1 MDRLKVASLFGIS
14 GIIAAWVT
22 IIIAWHLNPW
32 FSIQGNALSDLG
44 GGNFTANG
52 HPAPTLPVAYNG
64 GMIFTSVL
72 LAIYAI
78 VMISIS
84 RNKIEETGNSFFIVA
99 GIFLALIGIY
109 HEGTYPHDFVSIW
122 FFILASLAYGTISLG
137 LITGGRLKIG
147 SAMFAFLVASWLI
160 YAMVPWGSVAE
171 DEVFGIL
178 VVDIVVLI
186 HIFSYSHSGRLARD
200 AQ

>member
-1 MDRLKVASLFGIS
+1 MMSRLRVASLFGLS

-22 IIIAWHLNPW
+22 IFLAWHLNPW

-44 GGNFTANG
+44 GGNLTLNG
-52 HPAPTLPVAYNG
+52 HPAPTLPIVYNG
-64 GMIFTSVL
+64 GMIFTSML
-72 LAIYAI
+72 LALYAI
-78 VMISIS
+78 LMISIS

-137 LITGGRLKIG
+137 LITGGRPRIG
-147 SAMFAFLVASWLI
+147 SAMIAFLVSSWVI
-160 YAMVPWGSVAE
+160 YAIVPWGSVAE
-171 DEVFGIL
+171 NEIFGVS
-178 VVDIVVLI
+178 VVDTVVLLQ
-186 HIFSYSHSGRLARD
+186 IFSFYPKGP
-200 AQ
+200 